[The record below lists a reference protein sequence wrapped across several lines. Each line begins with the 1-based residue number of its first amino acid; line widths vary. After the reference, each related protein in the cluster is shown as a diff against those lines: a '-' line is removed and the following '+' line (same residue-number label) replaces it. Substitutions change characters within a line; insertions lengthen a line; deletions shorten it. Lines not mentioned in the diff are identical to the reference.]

1 MVTYINNQEY
11 FELSIM
17 LNFKVLPLTMLE
29 RTERRESSRHPSV
42 QQQGDNKQVEATYL
56 KARSPVSTASG

>member
-29 RTERRESSRHPSV
+29 R
-42 QQQGDNKQVEATYL
+42 N
-56 KARSPVSTASG
+56 